1 MHNSLKE
8 QILDC
13 VDIVDVV
20 GEHVALTRKGREF
33 VGLCPFHNDH
43 RPSMSVSP
51 QKQIFKCWSCL
62 AGGNAIK
69 FTQLIHRVEYREALE
84 MLAQRAGIDTR
95 QSGDGARATG
105 ERERLRSLIDWAN
118 SLFQKNLRET
128 DAGRKAADY
137 ARGRGLTD
145 ATIERF
151 GLGYAAAGWRDL
163 LTRAQQ
169 ARITLDALRQA
180 GLVITNDKGNTY
192 DRFRHRLIFPIHD
205 VTGRC
210 IAFGGRTLGDDEAK
224 YLNSPESSLFSKS
237 RVLYGMHMARR
248 SIIAERRAIVVE
260 GYLDAVLLSQAGV
273 ENVVATLGTALTDS
287 HMKLLR
293 QCADQVV
300 MCFDNDEAGLRA
312 ADRAVEAALRHRTE
326 VSVVVVP
333 DGKDPADYV
342 IGQGA
347 EAFKSLLHSAIPA
360 LEFKWH
366 RTLQAYRA
374 RGRQSQREAVEE
386 FLQFVARV
394 SMAGGIDPLE
404 QGLLVGRLADLL
416 AIPGESIYA
425 LIARA
430 KATASRQNVSRP
442 VTAEE
447 ECTSYDREVQDV
459 PRALAV
465 AIEELFGLA
474 LAAPEHWEA
483 WNRGLAAGAR
493 YARPWARLYEVLLE
507 RVAEQGSYTK
517 EDVLEACEDETLL
530 ELLDRLRRHMPEGGV
545 SVDMCERVVGRVLAE
560 VDLMGME
567 TLREHLRQGVAES
580 EEQARV
586 FRSLRERARRQHGP
600 LGAAQRWQ
608 ATAGTDHP
616 AGQGSAKP

>member
-84 MLAQRAGIDTR
+84 ILAQRAGIDVA
-95 QSGDGARATG
+95 QSPQSARAASD
-105 ERERLRSLIDWAN
+105 RERVRAVLDWAN
-118 SLFQKNLRET
+118 KLFQNNLRET
-128 DAGRKAADY
+128 EPGRRAARY
-137 ARGRGLTD
+137 ARDRGLTD
-145 ATIERF
+145 ETIARF
-151 GLGYAAAGWRDL
+151 GLGYAADGWRDL
-163 LTRAQQ
+163 LARAQR
-169 ARITLDALRQA
+169 AGIALDALREA
-180 GLVITNDKGNTY
+180 GLVTTNEKGATY

-205 VTGRC
+205 PSGRC
-210 IAFGGRTLGDDEAK
+210 IAFGGRTLGDDDAK
-224 YLNSPESSLFSKS
+224 YLNSPESPLFSKS
-237 RVLYGMHMARR
+237 RVLYGVHLARR
-248 SIIAERRAIVVE
+248 AIGSGRQVIVVE
-260 GYLDAVLLSQAGV
+260 GYLDAVLLSQAGI

-293 QCADQVV
+293 RYADQVV

-326 VSVVVVP
+326 VSVAVVP

-342 IGQGA
+342 IGHGS
-347 EAFKSLLHSAIPA
+347 EAFKSLLQSAIPA

-374 RGRQSQREAVEE
+374 HGRQSQREAVEA
-386 FLQFVARV
+386 FLEFVARV
-394 SMAGGIDPLE
+394 TLAGGIDPLE
-404 QGLLVGRLADLL
+404 QGLLVSRLADLL

-430 KATASRQNVSRP
+430 KTAASRQSAGRSVSA
-442 VTAEE
+442 AEE
-447 ECTSYDREVQDV
+447 YSAYDREVRGV
-459 PRALAV
+459 APALVV

-474 LAAPEHWEA
+474 LAAPDEWEA
-483 WNRGLAAGAR
+483 WNRALAAGAR
-493 YARPWARLYEVLLE
+493 YARPWERLYAILLE
-507 RVAEQGSYTK
+507 HVEQHGTYSKT
-517 EDVLEACEDETLL
+517 DVLAACEEESLL
-530 ELLDRLRRHMPEGGV
+530 ELLDRLRVHMPAGEV
-545 SVDMCERVVGRVLAE
+545 TADARDRVVRRVLDE

-567 TLREHLRQGVAES
+567 ALRENLRRGGQGED
-580 EEQARV
+580 QARA
-586 FRSLRERARRQHGP
+586 FLSLRERARRQHNP

-608 ATAGTDHP
+608 ALTSSREAEE
-616 AGQGSAKP
+616 